1 MSSAGTPGAENAQG
15 MIDSKRMLRFV
26 KLAGRMLVTLLL
38 VIVALAVVRWMW
50 IRYQIEPWTRD
61 GRVRADVA
69 QVSPDVSSFVT
80 EVRVRDNQ
88 VVRRGD
94 VLFVLDQARF
104 QIALQQ
110 AEAAIVSDKAALAE
124 AQREARRN
132 DGLGELVSV
141 EVREQSHT
149 RVQQD
154 RAALDQAVTTRDTA
168 RLNLQRSTVRAP
180 VNGWITNLE
189 LRPGD
194 YLTAGRQA
202 LALVDSDS
210 LYVDGYFEETKL
222 PRIHV
227 GDPALVR
234 LMGDRKVLHG
244 HVDSIAAAID
254 DRERSPAPN
263 LVANIN
269 PTFSW
274 VRLAQRI
281 PVRIHVDDTPA
292 PVRLIAGRTA
302 TVTITGR
309 DAHRRPAHWWDF
321 E

>member
-1 MSSAGTPGAENAQG
+1 ML
-15 MIDSKRMLRFV
+15 DSKWIKRF
-26 KLAGRMLVTLLL
+26 LMTGGRMLVTALI
-38 VIVALAVVRWMW
+38 VIVALLVARWMW
-50 IRYQIEPWTRD
+50 IRYQVEPWTRD

-88 VVRRGD
+88 IVRRGD
-94 VLFVLDQARF
+94 VLFVLDRARF
-104 QIALQQ
+104 QITLQQ
-110 AEAAIVSDKAALAE
+110 AEAAIESDKAALAE

-154 RAALDQAVTTRDTA
+154 RAALDQAVTARDTA
-168 RLNLQRSTVRAP
+168 RLNLERSTVLAP
-180 VNGWITNLE
+180 VNGMITNLE

-222 PRIHV
+222 PRIHI
-227 GDPALVR
+227 GDAAEVR
-234 LMGDRKVLHG
+234 LMGERIILHG
-244 HVDSIAAAID
+244 HVDSIAAGIE
-254 DRERSPAPN
+254 DRERTPSGN
-263 LVANIN
+263 LLANVN

-281 PVRIHVDDTPA
+281 PVRVHIDDVPV

-302 TVTITGR
+302 TVSVL
-309 DAHRRPAHWWDF
+309 DPAARHQRYKWW
-321 E
+321 ELPE